1 MPANIDKHEA
11 MLFANI
17 VATEAISNVRTVASY
32 VNEEKMIERYAV
44 ELLKPKAKSLRRSIT
59 LGLLIG
65 IGQFAVMS
73 VNALG
78 TSVN

>member
-1 MPANIDKHEA
+1 MPANVNKHEA
-11 MLFANI
+11 MLSANI

-32 VNEEKMIERYAV
+32 ANEARMVDKYSV
-44 ELLKPKAKSLRRSIT
+44 ELLKPKAQSLRQSVN
-59 LGLLIG
+59 LGLLMG

-78 TSVN
+78 I